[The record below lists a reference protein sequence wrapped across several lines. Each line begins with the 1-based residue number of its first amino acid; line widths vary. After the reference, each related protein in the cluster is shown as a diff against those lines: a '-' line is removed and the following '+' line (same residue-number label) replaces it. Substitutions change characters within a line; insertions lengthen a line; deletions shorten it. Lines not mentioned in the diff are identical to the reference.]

1 MPLKP
6 GTHTDIAGS
15 MAEAIQTAFN
25 SHYKEI
31 IGKDPPPS
39 NKQFELLC
47 IAVAEGVI
55 KHLKEHST
63 DFKVKTT
70 FEGSK
75 IYDGVV
81 TIE

>member
-1 MPLKP
+1 MPLKV
-6 GTHTDIAGS
+6 GNKDDLDS
-15 MAEAIQTAFN
+15 MAGAIQAAFN
-25 SHYKEI
+25 AHYKGI
-31 IGKDPPPS
+31 IGKDAPAS

-55 KHLKEHST
+55 KHLKAHSA
-63 DFKVKTT
+63 DFKVKTK
-70 FEGSK
+70 FEGST